1 MSRVIIDKKLVT
13 ELLTRGVE
21 KIYPS
26 YADLEKK
33 LLNGERIRLYCGYD
47 PTASSLHIGNA
58 ISINKLGQ
66 FQALGHEIIFLVGDF
81 TGLIGDPTDKKA
93 TRRKMTREEILANA
107 AHYKEQ
113 ASAYLKFDG
122 DNPAKIM
129 YNSAWNDKLTF
140 RELIELSS
148 NFTVQQMI
156 QRDMFQERLKEEK
169 PIYLHEFLYPLTQAY
184 DSVAL
189 DVDLEIGGNDQM
201 FNMMC
206 GRDLLRTLK
215 NKEKS
220 VLTMKLL
227 ADGSGQKMGKSE
239 GNVVFLNVAANDMYG
254 QIMSWPDGIIISA
267 LELCT
272 NIPMAEVK
280 KIEAELKKG
289 QANPRDFKMKLAYE
303 ITSINRGKAVAEK
316 AQENFVNT
324 IQKKEIPE
332 EIAVYK
338 VIKKQNTL
346 VDLLVETKL
355 IKSKTEARQKIE
367 EGAIKIK
374 PEKNGRANTGEMMV
388 VKDVKKEINF
398 DGDMTSIIIQKGK
411 FSFVRVIL

>member
-26 YADLEKK
+26 YANLEKK
-33 LLNGERIRLYCGYD
+33 LLSGERIRLYCGYD

-66 FQALGHEIIFLVGDF
+66 FQALGHEVIFLVGDF

-107 AHYKEQ
+107 AHYQEQ

-184 DSVAL
+184 DSVVL
-189 DVDLEIGGNDQM
+189 NVDLEIGGNDQM

-206 GRDLLRTLK
+206 GRDLLRALK

-227 ADGSGQKMGKSE
+227 ADGSGKKMGKSE

-272 NIPMAEVK
+272 NIPMTEVK
-280 KIEAELKKG
+280 KIESELKNGK
-289 QANPRDFKMKLAYE
+289 ANPRDFKMKLAWE
-303 ITSINRGKAVAEK
+303 ITKINRGQAAAEK
-316 AQENFVNT
+316 AQENFVST

-332 EIAVYK
+332 EIEVYK
-338 VIKKQNTL
+338 VTKKQNTL

-355 IKSKTEARQKIE
+355 VKSKTEARQKIE

-398 DGDMTSIIIQKGK
+398 NGDMTSIIIQKGK
-411 FSFVRVIL
+411 FNFVRVIL